1 MSMYSKLKS
10 DIYGLFASSAWTTTG
25 YKAYPANYS
34 GTIDTTTSFIRI
46 SILPG
51 RGTVDAHGFKKKFS
65 GMLILSIFVKA
76 GNGDAELFTIADT
89 LDSLFQG
96 KTLTNGTQFG
106 ASTVMK
112 LGLDPADK
120 SLYRGD
126 YSINFKAYGD

>member
-1 MSMYSKLKS
+1 MNMYSNLKS
-10 DIYGLFASSAWTTTG
+10 DIYGVFASSTWTATG
-25 YKAYPANYS
+25 YKAYPSNYS
-34 GTIDTTTSFIRI
+34 GEINSTSSFIRI

-51 RGTVDAHGFKKKFS
+51 NGTVESHGLKKKFS

-76 GNGDAELFTIADT
+76 GNGDSELFTIADT
-89 LDSLFQG
+89 IDSFFQG

-106 ASTVMK
+106 ASTLMQ
-112 LGLDPADK
+112 LGPDLADK

>member
-1 MSMYSKLKS
+1 MNMYSNLKS

-34 GTIDTTTSFIRI
+34 GAIDTTTSFIRI

-51 RGTVDAHGFKKKFS
+51 KGTVDAHGLKKKFS

-106 ASTVMK
+106 ASTVMQ

>member
-1 MSMYSKLKS
+1 MYSKLKS

-34 GTIDTTTSFIRI
+34 GIIDTTTSFIRI

-51 RGTVDAHGFKKKFS
+51 SGTVDAHGFKKKFS
-65 GMLILSIFVKA
+65 GM
-76 GNGDAELFTIADT
+76 FTIADT
-89 LDSLFQG
+89 IDSLFQG

-106 ASTVMK
+106 ASTVMQ

>member
-1 MSMYSKLKS
+1 MFSKIKS
-10 DIYGLFASSAWTTTG
+10 DVYGVFASSPWTATG
-25 YKAYPANYS
+25 YKTYPDNYS
-34 GTIDTTTSFIRI
+34 GAIDSSAAFIRVT
-46 SILPG
+46 ILPG
-51 RGTVDAHGFKKKFS
+51 KSTIDAHGLKKKLS

-76 GNGDAELFTIADT
+76 GNGDAELFSIADSI
-89 LDSLFQG
+89 DSFFQG

-106 ASTVMK
+106 TSTLMK

>member
-1 MSMYSKLKS
+1 MYSKLKT
-10 DIYGLFASSAWTTTG
+10 DIYGVLSSNAWIATG
-25 YKAYPANYS
+25 YKAYPSNYS
-34 GTIDTTTSFIRI
+34 GAVDTTGSFIRT

-51 RGTVDAHGFKKKFS
+51 NGTIDAHGLRKKFS

-76 GNGDAELFTIADT
+76 GNGDAQLFTIADT

-106 ASTVMK
+106 ASTLMQ
-112 LGLDPADK
+112 LGPDPADK

>member
-1 MSMYSKLKS
+1 MYTRLKS
-10 DIYGLFASSAWTTTG
+10 DIYGVFGSGAWTATG
-25 YKAYPANYS
+25 YKAYPSNYS
-34 GTIDTTTSFIRI
+34 GVVDTTGSFIRT

-51 RGTVDAHGFKKKFS
+51 NGTVEAHGLKKKLS

-76 GNGDAELFTIADT
+76 GNGDSELFTIADT

-106 ASTVMK
+106 TSALMQ
-112 LGLDPADK
+112 LGPDPADK

>member
-1 MSMYSKLKS
+1 MYNKLRN
-10 DIYGLFASSAWTTTG
+10 DIYGVFASAPWIATT
-25 YKAYPANYS
+25 YKTYPDNYS
-34 GTIDTTTSFIRI
+34 GAIDSSASFIRV

-51 RGTVDAHGFKKKFS
+51 NSTVDAHGLKKKFS

-76 GNGDAELFTIADT
+76 GNGDTELFNIADSI
-89 LDSLFQG
+89 DSFFQG
-96 KTLTNGTQFG
+96 KTLANGTQFG
-106 ASTVMK
+106 TSTLVK